1 MTYADYEFYVN
12 IYKGE
17 LTDSEFEKII
27 IKASAHV
34 RRITF
39 GRADLHAEEEAVK
52 LAACAACDVIAIYE
66 KAGKGHNGRNVVSE
80 NNDGYSVSYANEQ
93 VAGETAE
100 ALLNRKIYSAAEIYL
115 MPTGLLDWSI
125 DDGY

>member
-1 MTYADYEFYVN
+1 MVIYADYEFYVK

-17 LTDSEFEKII
+17 LADSEFEKII

-39 GRADLHAEEEAVK
+39 GRADLHAEDEAVK
-52 LAACAACDVIAIYE
+52 LAACDVIAIYE
-66 KAGKGHNGRNVVSE
+66 NTKKGHNGRNVASE
-80 NNDGYSVSYANEQ
+80 NNDGYSVSYVNEQ
-93 VAGETAE
+93 ASGESTE

-115 MPTGLLDWSI
+115 MPTGLLNWSI
-125 DDGY
+125 DDDG